1 VRVGARRARDLAGRI
16 VRVEFVAPLCV
27 AQPIKGTLYCSDCGE
42 KNREST
48 QRECAVKVF
57 LRHLLVCSVLL
68 LPSVFFISCVC
79 EP

>member
-42 KNREST
+42 KIEKVHRVSALS
-48 QRECAVKVF
+48 RCFCAI
-57 LRHLLVCSVLL
+57 C
-68 LPSVFFISCVC
+68 
-79 EP
+79 